1 MKGLLVKDICLLGEQ
16 KKLFIM
22 YLILAVVLGFSMD
35 STFLVTYFPMIGVF
49 LVLSTISLD
58 HFDNGMAFLMTL
70 PVNGK
75 LYAVEKYVISLLIT
89 VSTWACAV
97 ALQFVML
104 GIKKE
109 AFVAADTLAMDLV
122 VIPVLMLV
130 AALMIPMDLKFGTEK
145 GRLVLFV
152 IAGAAFALVMGG
164 KAVLDLIGEKT
175 GVDVPGTIA
184 GLKAQPG
191 GRIAAVVLLITA
203 LLLALS
209 VKISIGIMQKKEY

>member
-58 HFDNGMAFLMTL
+58 NFDNGMAFLMTL

-75 LYAVEKYVISLLIT
+75 LYAVEKYVISFLIT

-109 AFVAADTLAMDLV
+109 TFVAADTLAMDLV
-122 VIPVLMLV
+122 VIPVLLLV

-164 KAVLDLIGEKT
+164 KAVLDLLADKT
-175 GVDVPGTIA
+175 GIDLAAMIA

-191 GRIAAVVLLITA
+191 GLIAAVVLLITA

-209 VKISIGIMQKKEY
+209 IRISIGIMQKKEY

>member
-58 HFDNGMAFLMTL
+58 NFDNGMAFLMTL

-75 LYAVEKYVISLLIT
+75 LYAVEKYVISFLIT
-89 VSTWACAV
+89 VGTWACAV

-152 IAGAAFALVMGG
+152 IAGVAFALVMGG

-175 GVDVPGTIA
+175 GVDVPGMIA